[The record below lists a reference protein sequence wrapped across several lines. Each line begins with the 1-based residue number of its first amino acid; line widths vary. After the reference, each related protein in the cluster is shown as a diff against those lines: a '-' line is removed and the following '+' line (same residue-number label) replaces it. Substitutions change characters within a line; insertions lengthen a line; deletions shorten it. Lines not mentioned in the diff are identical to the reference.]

1 MHQML
6 LGIVSY
12 LDWIT
17 GMTQLVKIQIGIVVV
32 SATWSHAA
40 LLGDPVQILSCLRF
54 HSLLSPLAIL
64 DTWTSDIPNSWARIF
79 NFSPLSLLSL
89 MF

>member
-12 LDWIT
+12 LDWVT
-17 GMTQLVKIQIGIVVV
+17 GMTQLVEIQIGIVVV

-54 HSLLSPLAIL
+54 HMWQSTTVRSVSSESSSIIL
-64 DTWTSDIPNSWARIF
+64 
-79 NFSPLSLLSL
+79 
-89 MF
+89 